1 MPSSSS
7 LATTSKMP
15 PIQQLEPPKGA
26 EHLVGSIQEYLI
38 RRFGI
43 EAVPLLLNYRSNK
56 DLVEYARLL
65 GYPAKLQAAFP
76 TRDLQ
81 LLQPVQA
88 VTKAMPSSLPVTT
101 AYEEL
106 LKPERRVAALIHEDV
121 TSSQP
126 NEIKAGLVPRPP
138 Y

>member
-76 TRDLQ
+76 TPALP
-81 LLQPVQA
+81 LFHPLP
-88 VTKAMPSSLPVTT
+88 PSPKTLPPTLPST
-101 AYEEL
+101 
-106 LKPERRVAALIHEDV
+106 
-121 TSSQP
+121 
-126 NEIKAGLVPRPP
+126 PP
-138 Y
+138 H